1 MFLVGNSCFA
11 LWSRV
16 LPLWFKSLFMIQ
28 DIAPHRFSNEYLVST
43 IADSKD
49 FIFHFQNDSLLL
61 KQHNGE
67 LQIPVRGEFCGNVN
81 NGIFLFTLNATP
93 CYLADACTIPNH
105 QEFDFHEITFFRT
118 ISQKEVAYASI
129 LALQLMHWYGQNRY
143 CGKCGAAVIHK
154 PDERA
159 LLCPSC
165 GNIIYPKISPAVIV
179 AIICNDRILL
189 AKGAN
194 FRGGFYSLVAGYAD
208 VGETLEEAV
217 VREVKEELGLDVKDI
232 RYYSSQP
239 WPLSGS
245 MMIGFI
251 AHADDRQPI
260 IMDKKEILDAA
271 WFARD
276 QLPNHPSADIS
287 IAGEIIDKFKKFDPE
302 IK

>member
-1 MFLVGNSCFA
+1 
-11 LWSRV
+11 
-16 LPLWFKSLFMIQ
+16 MIQ
-28 DIAPHRFSNEYLVST
+28 DIAPHLFNNVYLMST
-43 IADSKD
+43 QADSKD
-49 FIFHFQNDSLLL
+49 YIFHFQNDSLLL

-67 LQIPVRGEFCGNVN
+67 LRIPVRSEFCGKVDV
-81 NGIFLFTLNATP
+81 GIFLFTLNSIP
-93 CYLADACTIPNH
+93 CYLAEACTIPDQ
-105 QEFDFHEITFFRT
+105 QEFAFHEITFFRT

-129 LALQLMHWYGQNRY
+129 VAFQLMQWYGQNRY
-143 CGKCGAAVIHK
+143 CGKCGAALIHK
-154 PDERA
+154 TDERA
-159 LLCPSC
+159 LLCSSC

-179 AIICNDRILL
+179 AIICDDRILL
-189 AKGAN
+189 AKGVN

-208 VGETLEEAV
+208 IGETLEDAV
-217 VREVKEELGLDVKDI
+217 VREVKEEVGLDVTDI

-271 WFARD
+271 WFTRD
-276 QLPNHPSADIS
+276 QLPTHPSAGIS
-287 IAGEIIDKFKKFDPE
+287 IAGEIIDKFKKYDPQ